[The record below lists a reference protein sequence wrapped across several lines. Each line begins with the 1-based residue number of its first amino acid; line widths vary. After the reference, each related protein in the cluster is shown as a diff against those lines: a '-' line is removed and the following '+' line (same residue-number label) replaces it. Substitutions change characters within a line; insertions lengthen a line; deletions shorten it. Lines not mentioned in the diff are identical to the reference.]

1 MCCSKRVVFTC
12 LEFLK
17 TIFFLGLVLKNMTIR
32 IHVIFWHR
40 KEVPFLTNSL
50 RDSVSQKKLTQL
62 LRCSSQRLYLFSQEC
77 SKTISCLEAA
87 QFINM
92 TSTHSPNSFLTRLHG
107 KAAQIRAPRQS
118 RQKARFLKMPLEKD
132 NPKHRDT
139 SNNLDEMFKDSN
151 VWNKVDDLLFLTRIF
166 FFRIRL

>member
-1 MCCSKRVVFTC
+1 MKIVSFNCLLTQISKRCIVQKGWFFTS

-17 TIFFLGLVLKNMTIR
+17 TISFLGLVLKNMTIR

-40 KEVPFLTNSL
+40 KGVPILTNSL

-62 LRCSSQRLYLFSQEC
+62 PKCSSQRLYLFSPSER
-77 SKTISCLEAA
+77 SKTMSSLQAA

-92 TSTHSPNSFLTRLHG
+92 TSTHSPNSFLTRPLG

-118 RQKARFLKMPLEKD
+118 RAKGKVSQDAPREGQPKAP
-132 NPKHRDT
+132 
-139 SNNLDEMFKDSN
+139 
-151 VWNKVDDLLFLTRIF
+151 
-166 FFRIRL
+166 

>member
-1 MCCSKRVVFTC
+1 MFFVGVGTHSKCVINDFT
-12 LEFLK
+12 LTPRIDIL
-17 TIFFLGLVLKNMTIR
+17 IFQCHTVTNGTDL
-32 IHVIFWHR
+32 R
-40 KEVPFLTNSL
+40 KSP
-50 RDSVSQKKLTQL
+50 L
-62 LRCSSQRLYLFSQEC
+62 LQCSSQRLYLFSQEC
-77 SKTISCLEAA
+77 SKTISSLQAA